1 MRSLLIK
8 QLCYTQNRYLVKCIS
23 TVTPRV
29 RFAPSPTGY
38 LHLGGLRTALYN
50 YLFAKSRGGSF
61 ILRIEDTDQTRKV
74 EGSVEALVND
84 LEWAGIK
91 CNEGPGFKGE
101 YGPYVQSE
109 RLNIYQDHIAKLLE
123 NGSAYKCFCTERRL
137 NILRRD
143 AVKSQ
148 RIPKYDNRCRDLTPD
163 EIKEKM
169 DAGVP
174 HCIRFKLTSDCQ
186 FFEDLI
192 FGGIAYDVSL
202 NEGDPVLM
210 KSDGFPTYHFAN
222 VVDDHLMAIT
232 HVLRGVEWQISTTKH
247 LLIYRAFGWTP
258 PQFGHMPLIV
268 NADGTKLSKRQ
279 SDVKVE
285 DYRRNGIYP
294 LALVNYITLSGGGF
308 DHVPGAGVR
317 LKSMDDL
324 AEEFQIE
331 KISSH
336 PSRLNPDLLE
346 ECNRLEIKRRL
357 KDESHTKTLITSLQE
372 MITKTYPDHKLNL
385 TEEHIKSVLNWS
397 ASRISRIEELASKK
411 YGFLWI
417 LPKNTAKVDQ
427 QLLMKV
433 LENLQVLEKFD
444 QGSLKENLRSFS
456 AENNVK
462 FPALMKMLRS
472 VISGLDEGPGVAEM
486 MDLLGKDQSL
496 ERIKAV
502 LRYVIVLFNTFFLF
516 SFIQNAST

>member
-1 MRSLLIK
+1 MCSILAKRFIF
-8 QLCYTQNRYLVKCIS
+8 TPNRNLFKCIS
-23 TVTPRV
+23 TKSPRV

-50 YLFAKSRGGSF
+50 YLFAKSRSGTF
-61 ILRIEDTDQTRKV
+61 VLRIEDTDQTRKV

-84 LEWAGIK
+84 LHWAGIE
-91 CNEGPGFKGE
+91 CNEGPGINGK

-109 RLNIYQDHIAKLLE
+109 RLNIYQEHIQKLLD

-148 RIPKYDNRCRDLTPD
+148 RIPKYDNRCRSLSPE
-163 EIKEKM
+163 EIKQKM

-186 FFEDLI
+186 YFEDLI
-192 FGGIAYDVSL
+192 FGSIAYDVSL

-232 HVLRGVEWQISTTKH
+232 HVLR
-247 LLIYRAFGWTP
+247 
-258 PQFGHMPLIV
+258 
-268 NADGTKLSKRQ
+268 
-279 SDVKVE
+279 
-285 DYRRNGIYP
+285 
-294 LALVNYITLSGGGF
+294 
-308 DHVPGAGVR
+308 
-317 LKSMDDL
+317 
-324 AEEFQIE
+324 
-331 KISSH
+331 
-336 PSRLNPDLLE
+336 
-346 ECNRLEIKRRL
+346 EIKRRL
-357 KDESHTKTLITSLQE
+357 KDEDQAKSLVSKLQE
-372 MITKTYPDHKLNL
+372 LITKTYPEHNLNL
-385 TEEHIKSVLNWS
+385 TEEHVKTVLKWS
-397 ASRISRIEELASKK
+397 ASRISKIEELTSKK

-427 QLLMKV
+427 ELLRKLV
-433 LENLQVLEKFD
+433 ENLEGLDKFD
-444 QGSLKENLRSFS
+444 QGTLKESLRSFS
-456 AENNVK
+456 AKNDVK

-486 MDLLGKDQSL
+486 MDLLGKSQSL

-502 LRYVIVLFNTFFLF
+502 VRYAVVLFY
-516 SFIQNAST
+516 

>member
-1 MRSLLIK
+1 MCSILAKRFIF
-8 QLCYTQNRYLVKCIS
+8 TPNRNLFKCIS
-23 TVTPRV
+23 TKSPRV

-50 YLFAKSRGGSF
+50 YLFAKSRSGTF
-61 ILRIEDTDQTRKV
+61 VLRIEDTDQTRKV

-84 LEWAGIK
+84 LQWAGIE
-91 CNEGPGFKGE
+91 CNEGPGINGQ

-109 RLNIYQDHIAKLLE
+109 RLNIYQDHIQKLLD

-148 RIPKYDNRCRDLTPD
+148 RIPKYDNRCRSLSPE
-163 EIKEKM
+163 EIKQKM

-174 HCIRFKLTSDCQ
+174 YCIRFKLTSDCQ
-186 FFEDLI
+186 YFEDLI
-192 FGGIAYDVSL
+192 FGSIAYDVSL

-247 LLIYRAFGWTP
+247 LLIYRAFGWKP
-258 PQFGHMPLIV
+258 PHFGHMPLIV

-285 DYRRNGIYP
+285 DYRTNGIFP

-308 DHVPGAGVR
+308 EHVSGAGVR
-317 LKSMDDL
+317 LKTMDEL
-324 AEEFQIE
+324 AGEFQIE

-357 KDESHTKTLITSLQE
+357 KNEDQAKSLVSKLQE
-372 MITKTYPDHKLNL
+372 LITKTYPEHNLNL
-385 TEEHIKSVLNWS
+385 TEEHVKTVLKWS
-397 ASRISRIEELASKK
+397 ASRISKIEELTSKK

-427 QLLMKV
+427 ELLRKLV
-433 LENLQVLEKFD
+433 ENLERLEKFD
-444 QGSLKENLRSFS
+444 QGTLKESLRSFS
-456 AENNVK
+456 AKNDVK

-486 MDLLGKDQSL
+486 MDLLGKSQSL

-502 LRYVIVLFNTFFLF
+502 VRYAVVLFY
-516 SFIQNAST
+516 